1 LYLRY
6 FPKISD
12 CSSVPICGRHPE
24 ISGFCIYDLLCVAVL
39 VSVMVPGLRHRGLI
53 QQYFGQAMTMVA
65 GLLKKKDQEE
75 EKKSN

>member
-1 LYLRY
+1 
-6 FPKISD
+6 
-12 CSSVPICGRHPE
+12 
-24 ISGFCIYDLLCVAVL
+24 
-39 VSVMVPGLRHRGLI
+39 MVPGLRHRGLI